1 MFDWVSLHGL
11 VVMLGLAIY
20 VTASHT
26 LQQRRHPS
34 SAIGWVVSLVL
45 LPYVALPLY
54 LVFGNRKLLAR
65 QPQIATQAASIAD
78 PTLSR
83 VQQLTAALKLPPA
96 SSYEALNVHEDG
108 AQALRALTGLID
120 GASRSIDLC
129 TFILAPD
136 GLGDDLAQR
145 LMRRARDG
153 LQVRVLVD
161 GLGAYLSGMPKL
173 KRLAAA
179 GVQTALFVPPLRS
192 TLLGRTNLRNHRKMA
207 VADGE
212 WLWSGGRNLAAE
224 YFEGAPGKAPWT
236 DLSFDLRGAL
246 ARQAQQRF
254 ALDWAFATQ
263 GTRAAAALAAE
274 PLPQQRS
281 PMAQLVPSGPDQ
293 ADDTIYTLLVSGFFT
308 ARKRILAVTPYFVP
322 DPTLLLSLA
331 LAARRGIAVD
341 LVMPAKS
348 NHLLADMARHRS
360 LRDLTAAGARVWFL
374 PRMIHAKAVVIDDD
388 MALVGSANLDQR
400 SLLLNYELMV
410 AFYDAGDIRRFAR
423 WIDGQREA
431 AVPYRGKPPGLVRE
445 VAEGLLLWLAF
456 QL

>member
-1 MFDWVSLHGL
+1 M
-11 VVMLGLAIY
+11 
-20 VTASHT
+20 
-26 LQQRRHPS
+26 
-34 SAIGWVVSLVL
+34 
-45 LPYVALPLY
+45 
-54 LVFGNRKLLAR
+54 
-65 QPQIATQAASIAD
+65 
-78 PTLSR
+78 
-83 VQQLTAALKLPPA
+83 
-96 SSYEALNVHEDG
+96 
-108 AQALRALTGLID
+108 QALRALTGLID